1 MGQIEIFRKHFKEV
15 NNLSVVLSS
24 YANTYRLLVGAAG
37 ELNNISK
44 VRKRDLDDALDR
56 VDEMGKIIDSILEVI
71 KDNEEAY
78 IKYIKLKSKFIME
91 KASKDIIQT
100 EVEQDLLFENSN
112 REEEEL
118 SLIHISEPTRH

>member
-15 NNLSVVLSS
+15 NDLSSVLSS

-37 ELNNISK
+37 ELNTIAK

-71 KDNEEAY
+71 KENEETY

-91 KASKDIIQT
+91 KASKDVILT

-112 REEEEL
+112 REEKE
-118 SLIHISEPTRH
+118 

>member
-24 YANTYRLLVGAAG
+24 YA
-37 ELNNISK
+37 NISK

-112 REEEEL
+112 REEEE
-118 SLIHISEPTRH
+118 

>member
-112 REEEEL
+112 SCLLYTSPSPRD
-118 SLIHISEPTRH
+118 

>member
-78 IKYIKLKSKFIME
+78 IKYIKSKFIME

-112 REEEEL
+112 REEEE
-118 SLIHISEPTRH
+118 

>member
-44 VRKRDLDDALDR
+44 VINLDL
-56 VDEMGKIIDSILEVI
+56 S
-71 KDNEEAY
+71 
-78 IKYIKLKSKFIME
+78 FIY
-91 KASKDIIQT
+91 
-100 EVEQDLLFENSN
+100 
-112 REEEEL
+112 
-118 SLIHISEPTRH
+118 LI

>member
-1 MGQIEIFRKHFKEV
+1 MGQVGVLKKHFKEV
-15 NNLSVVLSS
+15 DNLSSVLNS
-24 YANTYRLLVGAAG
+24 YANAYRLLVGAAG
-37 ELNNISK
+37 ELNNIAK

-78 IKYIKLKSKFIME
+78 IKYIRLKSKYIME
-91 KASKDIIQT
+91 KASKDVILT

-112 REEEEL
+112 REEEE
-118 SLIHISEPTRH
+118 

>member
-71 KDNEEAY
+71 NDNEEAY

-112 REEEEL
+112 SCLLYTSPSPRD
-118 SLIHISEPTRH
+118 RG

>member
-100 EVEQDLLFENSN
+100 EVEQDLLLENSN
-112 REEEEL
+112 REEEE
-118 SLIHISEPTRH
+118 

>member
-112 REEEEL
+112 REEEEIGRA
-118 SLIHISEPTRH
+118 SCRERV

>member
-1 MGQIEIFRKHFKEV
+1 MNVSIKEETFKWDKSRFLE
-15 NNLSVVLSS
+15 NILKKLI
-24 YANTYRLLVGAAG
+24 VGAAG

-112 REEEEL
+112 REEEE
-118 SLIHISEPTRH
+118 

>member
-15 NNLSVVLSS
+15 NNLSAVLSS

-71 KDNEEAY
+71 KENEEAY

-91 KASKDIIQT
+91 KASKDVILT

-112 REEEEL
+112 REEKE
-118 SLIHISEPTRH
+118 

>member
-15 NNLSVVLSS
+15 NDLSSVLSS

-37 ELNNISK
+37 ELNTIAK

-71 KDNEEAY
+71 KENEEAY

-91 KASKDIIQT
+91 KASKDVILT

-112 REEEEL
+112 REEKE
-118 SLIHISEPTRH
+118 

>member
-15 NNLSVVLSS
+15 NDLSSVLSS

-37 ELNNISK
+37 ELNTIAK

-56 VDEMGKIIDSILEVI
+56 VDEMGKIIDSILEAI
-71 KDNEEAY
+71 KENEEAY

-91 KASKDIIQT
+91 KASKDVILT

-112 REEEEL
+112 REEKE
-118 SLIHISEPTRH
+118 

>member
-1 MGQIEIFRKHFKEV
+1 
-15 NNLSVVLSS
+15 
-24 YANTYRLLVGAAG
+24 
-37 ELNNISK
+37 
-44 VRKRDLDDALDR
+44 
-56 VDEMGKIIDSILEVI
+56 MGKIIDSILEVI

-112 REEEEL
+112 REEEE
-118 SLIHISEPTRH
+118 

>member
-15 NNLSVVLSS
+15 NDLSSVLSS

-37 ELNNISK
+37 ELNNIAK

-71 KDNEEAY
+71 KENEEAY
-78 IKYIKLKSKFIME
+78 IKYIKLKSKFIIE
-91 KASKDIIQT
+91 KTSKDVILT
-100 EVEQDLLFENSN
+100 EVEQDVLFENFN
-112 REEEEL
+112 RGEEE
-118 SLIHISEPTRH
+118 

>member
-78 IKYIKLKSKFIME
+78 IKYIKLKFIME

-112 REEEEL
+112 REEEE
-118 SLIHISEPTRH
+118 

>member
-24 YANTYRLLVGAAG
+24 YANTYRLLVGA
-37 ELNNISK
+37 
-44 VRKRDLDDALDR
+44 
-56 VDEMGKIIDSILEVI
+56 DEMGKIIDSILEVI

-112 REEEEL
+112 REEEE
-118 SLIHISEPTRH
+118 